1 MDLGSFLGLL
11 AAFGMIL
18 SGNAIEGGSL
28 KDISQLTAGMI
39 VFGGAFGAVMLQFPL
54 GKFLGAIG
62 SLRQVFFPPK
72 ENPEEIIKQIVEFAR
87 RARREGILSL
97 EKEIPNIKDPFFAKA
112 LTMAVD
118 GLEPKTLYESME
130 TELATLEEAGDAKS
144 KVFEALGGYAP
155 TIGILG
161 AVLGLIHVMKN
172 LADPSKLGEGI
183 AVAFVATIYGVGSAN
198 IIFLP
203 IAGKL
208 KMLSKT
214 TCQAREIMLRGVLL
228 IQEGINHSVIEE
240 QLKGFL
246 SEKQKKQYGE
256 GAGKA
261 EAAAG

>member
-11 AAFGMIL
+11 AAFGLIL
-18 SGNAIEGGSL
+18 TGNAIEGGSF

-54 GKFLGAIG
+54 SKFLSAIG
-62 SLRQVFFPPK
+62 ALREVFFPPQ
-72 ENPEEIIKQIVEFAR
+72 ENPGEVIKQIVEFAR

-97 EKEIPNIKDPFFAKA
+97 EKEIPNIQDPFFAKA

-130 TELATLEEAGDAKS
+130 TELATLEEQGETKS
-144 KVFEALGGYAP
+144 KVFEAVGGYAP
-155 TIGILG
+155 TVGILG

-198 IIFLP
+198 IVFLP

-208 KMLSKT
+208 KMLSRT
-214 TCQAREIMLRGVLL
+214 SCLVREIMLRGVLL

-246 SEKQKKQYGE
+246 NEKQKKQYG
-256 GAGKA
+256 AGKT
-261 EAAAG
+261 EAAA